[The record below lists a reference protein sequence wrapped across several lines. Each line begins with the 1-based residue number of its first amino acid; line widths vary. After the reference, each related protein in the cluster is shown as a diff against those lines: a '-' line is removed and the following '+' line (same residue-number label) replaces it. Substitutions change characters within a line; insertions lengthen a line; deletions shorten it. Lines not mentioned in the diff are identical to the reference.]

1 MIKIVKKQAYNIW
14 DCQWNHNDLTGPNKT
29 YKVGP
34 NKGNELSIAA
44 RKQRSKRFRA
54 VSEQRTR
61 STRSESQRPGEKW
74 HE

>member
-1 MIKIVKKQAYNIW
+1 MGLSVEPQ
-14 DCQWNHNDLTGPNKT
+14 QTGPNKT
-29 YKVGP
+29 YQVSP
-34 NKGNELSIAA
+34 NKGNELPVAA

-61 STRSESQRPGEKW
+61 SESQRPGEKW

>member
-1 MIKIVKKQAYNIW
+1 MIKIVKKQAYKW

-29 YKVGP
+29 YKVSP

-54 VSEQRTR
+54 VSEQRMR
-61 STRSESQRPGEKW
+61 SGSQRPGEKW

>member
-1 MIKIVKKQAYNIW
+1 MGLSVEPQRLNW
-14 DCQWNHNDLTGPNKT
+14 LLTGPNKT
-29 YKVGP
+29 YKVSP

-61 STRSESQRPGEKW
+61 SESQRPGEKW